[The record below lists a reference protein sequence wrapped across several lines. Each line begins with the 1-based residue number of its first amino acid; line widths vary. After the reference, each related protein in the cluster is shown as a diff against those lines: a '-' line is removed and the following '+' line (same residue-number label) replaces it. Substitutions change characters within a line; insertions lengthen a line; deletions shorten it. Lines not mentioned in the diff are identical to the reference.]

1 MTAKL
6 LLTMS
11 LRNLWRQGR
20 KTLGTFVVMSI
31 SVLALC
37 LLAGYTQSSV
47 ELIRDAFM
55 HWGARGH
62 LVIERPGSDLA
73 RQVEGAGQLPLTS
86 ELQED
91 ISSVLASDPD
101 VVASARILRISGMV
115 SNAQVS
121 SIFAGI
127 GQDVQEIRTI
137 KGPAYE
143 YDVVAGTPLWMET
156 RAEPLILGQG
166 LAAILG
172 CEIPSVGFA
181 PLQPGD
187 TPESRPINCPPGPLE
202 LTATTRG
209 TARVNA
215 IRAVPTGIMDW
226 GIKEINDRLVV
237 LPMADAQ
244 ALLNT
249 SDVSEYHV
257 LLRDT
262 ADVSRAQARIKE
274 QLHQAG
280 LSDIEVF
287 LWSDRAA
294 FYHQFKAVLSGFLNF
309 IAIIACAIG
318 FTSLLNASYMNFSQ
332 RSREFATLRS
342 LGFTRRFVLTL
353 TALENS
359 WLALAATAL
368 GIAITAAI
376 VWAVRAAQIMWTP
389 PGSTNAI
396 PVDLAW
402 VIPIY
407 LATACAVVVI
417 AAVASAI
424 PTRKILSRPIRAVLS
439 DA

>member
-1 MTAKL
+1 MTVKL

-20 KTLGTFVVMSI
+20 KSLGTFVVMSI

-37 LLAGYTQSSV
+37 LLAGYMQSSV

-55 HWGARGH
+55 RWGARGH
-62 LVIERPGSDLA
+62 LVIERPASDLA
-73 RQVEGAGQLPLTS
+73 RQVEGAGQLPLTAD
-86 ELQED
+86 LQREID
-91 ISSVLASDPD
+91 AALDSDPE

-127 GQDVQEIRTI
+127 GQDVREIRAI
-137 KGPAYE
+137 KGAAYE

-156 RAEPLILGQG
+156 RAQPLILGQG

-172 CEIPSVGFA
+172 CEIPDVGFA

-187 TPESRPINCPPGPLE
+187 TPQSRPINCPPGPLE

-209 TARVNA
+209 KARVNA
-215 IRAVPTGIMDW
+215 VRAVPTGIMDW

-257 LLRDT
+257 LLDEN
-262 ADVSRAQARIKE
+262 ADVGAAQARLAEHFK
-274 QLHQAG
+274 QAG
-280 LSDIEVF
+280 LGDIEVF

-294 FYHQFKAVLSGFLNF
+294 FYHQFKAVLGGFLNF
-309 IAIIACAIG
+309 IALIACAIG

-332 RSREFATLRS
+332 RAREFATLRS
-342 LGFTRRFVLTL
+342 LGFTRRFVLAL

-359 WLALAATAL
+359 WLALGAALL
-368 GIAITAAI
+368 GIGTTAAI
-376 VWAVRAAQIMWTP
+376 VWAVREAQIMWTP
-389 PGSTNAI
+389 PGSSNAI

-407 LATACAVVVI
+407 LVTAFAVVLI
-417 AAVASAI
+417 AAIASTI
-424 PTRKILSRPIRAVLS
+424 PTRKILRRPIRAVLS

>member
-47 ELIRDAFM
+47 ALIRDAFM

-62 LVIERPGSDLA
+62 LVIERPASDLA
-73 RQVEGAGQLPLTS
+73 RQVEGAGQLPLTA
-86 ELQED
+86 ELQGD
-91 ISSVLASDPD
+91 INSVLASDPD
-101 VVASARILRISGMV
+101 IVASARILRISGMV

-127 GQDVQEIRTI
+127 GQDVREIRAI

-215 IRAVPTGIMDW
+215 IRALPTGIMDW

-257 LLRDT
+257 LLSDS
-262 ADVSRAQARIKE
+262 ADVGAAQARIKG
-274 QLHQAG
+274 QLQQAG

-332 RSREFATLRS
+332 RAREFATLRS

-359 WLALAATAL
+359 WLALAAAAL
-368 GIAITAAI
+368 GIGITAAI

-407 LATACAVVVI
+407 LATACALVLI

-424 PTRKILSRPIRAVLS
+424 PTRKILRRPIRAVLS

>member
-1 MTAKL
+1 MTVKL

-20 KTLGTFVVMSI
+20 KTLGTFVVMGV

-37 LLAGYTQSSV
+37 LLSGYMQSNV

-55 HWGARGH
+55 RWGARGH
-62 LVIERPGSDLA
+62 LVIERPASPLG
-73 RQVEGAGQLPLTS
+73 RQVEGAGQLPLTAAI
-86 ELQED
+86 QAQID
-91 ISSVLASDPD
+91 RVLAAEPQLA
-101 VVASARILRISGMV
+101 ASARVLRISGMV
-115 SNAQVS
+115 SNARVS
-121 SIFAGI
+121 TIFAGI
-127 GQDVQEIRTI
+127 GQDVQAIRAI

-156 RAEPLILGQG
+156 RPQPLVLGQG

-172 CEIPSVGFA
+172 CQVPDVGFA

-187 TPESRPINCPPGPLE
+187 TPQSRPLECPPGPLE

-215 IRAVPTGIMDW
+215 VRAAPTGIMDW

-237 LPMADAQ
+237 IPMADAQ

-249 SDVSEYHV
+249 SDVSEYH
-257 LLRDT
+257 LLLEEG
-262 ADVSRAQARIKE
+262 ADIAAARQRIAGG
-274 QLHQAG
+274 LADAG
-280 LSDIEVF
+280 LGDVEVF

-294 FYHQFKAVLSGFLNF
+294 FYQQVKAVLGGFLNF
-309 IAIIACAIG
+309 IALIACAIG

-332 RSREFATLRS
+332 RAREFATLRS
-342 LGFTRRFVLTL
+342 LGFTRPFVLAL
-353 TALENS
+353 TALENC
-359 WLALAATAL
+359 WLALGASLA
-368 GIAITAAI
+368 GIGITAAI
-376 VWAVRAAQIMWTP
+376 VWAVREAQIMWTP
-389 PGSTNAI
+389 PGSSNAV

-402 VIPIY
+402 VAPTY
-407 LATACAVVVI
+407 VAAVVGVVLI
-417 AAVASAI
+417 AAFASAI
-424 PTRKILSRPIRAVLS
+424 PTRKILRRPIRAVLS